1 MGKTITIDPITRI
14 SGFLETKVEVEEN
27 TIVNAETSGLLFRGF
42 EKMLKSRQ
50 PLDAIYFTER
60 ICGICSAAHALAS
73 TAALED
79 ALKVQVSINDLYIRD
94 LMHGFE
100 LMQNHLRHFYN
111 LTIPSYVKMPDI
123 KPLYSQQYSDY
134 RLPEQLNK
142 KISESIQYSRLAHEG
157 LATLGGKAPHTH
169 GIHTHGIFVG
179 GVTVNI
185 DSYKLIK
192 VKSIIAAL
200 KQFINDFMIEDV
212 YTISKYYPDYFEKG
226 KAYGDFM
233 SYGLFY
239 KYTDKE
245 ISYVKPSVL
254 INGQK
259 SNLDSNKI
267 TENILHTWYVSDKET
282 EKPNEDTED
291 SINLSKKG
299 GYSFIKSPHYDGYS
313 MEVGPLA
320 RLILAGEYTGGSS
333 CMDRNIARVLETK
346 KVIEIME
353 KLSQRIQLLPNNQK
367 VYDIP
372 DQAFG
377 VGLIDTTRGAL
388 GHWVKIENKLIK
400 YYNIITPTVWNIS
413 PKNAEGRPGVGEKS
427 LIGTKINNVKEPV
440 EVGRIIRSFDPCV
453 SCATHLISDKYEPID
468 IQVLA

>member
-1 MGKTITIDPITRI
+1 MGKTIRIDPITRI
-14 SGFLETKVEVEEN
+14 SGFLETKVEVKKN

-42 EKMLKSRQ
+42 EKMLKTRQ

-79 ALKVQVSINDLYIRD
+79 ALKVEVSTNDLYIRD

-123 KPLYSQQYSDY
+123 KPLYSEQYSDY
-134 RLPEQLNK
+134 RLPEEINK
-142 KISESIQYSRLAHEG
+142 RISNHYIDSIQYSRLAHEG
-157 LATLGGKAPHTH
+157 LTVLGGKAPHA
-169 GIHTHGIFVG
+169 HGIFVG

-185 DSYKLIK
+185 DSYKLTK
-192 VKSIIAAL
+192 VRSIITAL

-212 YTISKYYPDYFEKG
+212 YTISKYYSDYFVKG
-226 KAYGDFM
+226 KAYGNFM

-239 KYTDKE
+239 KYSDPE
-245 ISYVKPSVL
+245 ISYVKPLVL

-259 SNLDSNKI
+259 STLDSNKI
-267 TENILHTWYVSDKET
+267 TENILHTWYISDKET
-282 EKPNEDTED
+282 EKPTEDTED
-291 SINLSKKG
+291 SINLAKEG
-299 GYSFIKSPHYDGYS
+299 GYSFIKSPNYDRYS

-320 RLILAGEYTGGSS
+320 RLILAGEYSGGSS

-346 KVIEIME
+346 KIIEIME
-353 KLSQRIQLLPNNQK
+353 RLAQRIQLVPNNQRI
-367 VYDIP
+367 YDIP

-377 VGLIDTTRGAL
+377 VGLVDTTRGSL
-388 GHWVKIENKLIK
+388 GHWIKIENKLIK
-400 YYNIITPTVWNIS
+400 YYNIITPTVWNMGS
-413 PKNAEGRPGVGEKS
+413 KDGAGRAGVGEKS
-427 LIGTKINNVKEPV
+427 LIGTKINNIKEPV

-453 SCATHLISDKYEPID
+453 SCATHLISDKQDPID
-468 IQVLA
+468 IQVLI